1 MKNGEWPAFAI
12 MGAGAVGGFFG
23 AKLAKAGAPVTFIGR
38 PAFAEAVARD
48 GLAFEHDGRTESI
61 RAAAVT
67 EPSGVAGAR
76 YVLFCV
82 KSGDTA
88 AAARAMAP
96 HLAKD
101 AVVLSLQN
109 GVGNAEGIRAHVSCP
124 VIPALVY
131 AASQMPKPGHVRHT
145 GGGRLVIGGAER
157 ALLDGI
163 AGLFARADVPVAVSP
178 DIDAELWTKLLTNCA
193 YNAVSALTMMP
204 YAKMLAM
211 PEVKEVMRT
220 AAQEVF
226 AVARAKGIA
235 IDPGIFDRLFDFAQ
249 SMPAQISS
257 TAQDI
262 ARGRPTEIDYLNGT
276 VAREGEALGVATPV
290 NRTLHA
296 LVRLLETKGAA
307 N

>member
-1 MKNGEWPAFAI
+1 MKNGEWPAFAV

-23 AKLAKAGAPVTFIGR
+23 AKLAMAGAPVTLIGR
-38 PAFAEAVARD
+38 PAFAEAIARD
-48 GLAFEHDGRTESI
+48 GLLFEHGGRIETI
-61 RAAAVT
+61 AVT
-67 EPSGVAGAR
+67 VATEPAGVAGAR

-82 KSGDTA
+82 KSGDTDMA
-88 AAARAMAP
+88 AKAMAP
-96 HLAKD
+96 HLAGD

-109 GVGNAEGIRAHVSCP
+109 GVGNAERIRAHVSCP
-124 VIPALVY
+124 VVPALVY

-145 GGGRLVIGGAER
+145 GGGRLVIGGADR
-157 ALLDGI
+157 ALLDEVV
-163 AGLFARADVPVAVSP
+163 ALFARADVPVTISP

-211 PEVKEVMRT
+211 PEVKDVMRT
-220 AAQEVF
+220 AAEEVF

-235 IDPGIFDRLFDFAQ
+235 INPGIFERLFDFAQ
-249 SMPAQISS
+249 SMPTQISS

-262 ARGRPTEIDYLNGT
+262 ARGRPTEIDYLNGA
-276 VAREGEALGVATPV
+276 VVREGEALGVATPV

-296 LVRLLETKGAA
+296 LVRLLETK
-307 N
+307 NP

>member
-1 MKNGEWPAFAI
+1 MKNGEWPAFAV

-23 AKLAKAGAPVTFIGR
+23 AKLAKAGAPVTFVGR
-38 PAFAEAVARD
+38 PAFVEAVARD
-48 GLAFEHDGRTESI
+48 GLVFESGGRTEAVAV
-61 RAAAVT
+61 AASA

-76 YVLFCV
+76 YVLVCV
-82 KSGDTA
+82 KSGDTET
-88 AAARAMAP
+88 AARAMAP
-96 HLAKD
+96 HLARD

-109 GVGNAEGIRAHVSCP
+109 GVGNAERIRAHVSCP

-145 GGGRLVIGGAER
+145 GGGRLVIGGADR
-157 ALLDGI
+157 ALLDEI
-163 AGLFARADVPVAVSP
+163 VALFARADVPVTISP

-193 YNAVSALTMMP
+193 YNAVSALSMMP

-211 PEVKEVMRT
+211 PEVKGVMRM
-220 AAQEVF
+220 AAEEVF

-249 SMPAQISS
+249 SMPTQISS

-262 ARGRPTEIDYLNGT
+262 AKGKPTEIDDLNGA
-276 VAREGEALGVATPV
+276 VVRAGEALGIATPV
-290 NRTLHA
+290 NRTLAA
-296 LVRLLETKGAA
+296 LVRLVETKRG
-307 N
+307 

>member
-1 MKNGEWPAFAI
+1 MKNGEWPAFAV

-23 AKLAKAGAPVTFIGR
+23 AKLAMAGAPVTLIGR
-38 PAFAEAVARD
+38 PAFAEAIARN
-48 GLAFEHDGRTESI
+48 GLLFEHGGRIETI
-61 RAAAVT
+61 AVT
-67 EPSGVAGAR
+67 ATTKPAGVAGAR

-82 KSGDTA
+82 KSGDTDTA
-88 AAARAMAP
+88 AKAMAP
-96 HLAKD
+96 HLAGD

-109 GVGNAEGIRAHVSCP
+109 GVGNAERIRAHVSCP
-124 VIPALVY
+124 VVPALVY

-145 GGGRLVIGGAER
+145 GGGRLVIGGADR
-157 ALLDGI
+157 ALLDEVV
-163 AGLFARADVPVAVSP
+163 ALFARADVPVTISP

-211 PEVKEVMRT
+211 PEVKDVMRT
-220 AAQEVF
+220 AAEEVF
-226 AVARAKGIA
+226 AVARARGIK

-249 SMPAQISS
+249 SMPTQISS

-262 ARGRPTEIDYLNGT
+262 ARGRPTEIDYLNGA
-276 VAREGEALGVATPV
+276 VVREGEVLGVATPV

-296 LVRLLETKGAA
+296 LVRLLETK
-307 N
+307 NP